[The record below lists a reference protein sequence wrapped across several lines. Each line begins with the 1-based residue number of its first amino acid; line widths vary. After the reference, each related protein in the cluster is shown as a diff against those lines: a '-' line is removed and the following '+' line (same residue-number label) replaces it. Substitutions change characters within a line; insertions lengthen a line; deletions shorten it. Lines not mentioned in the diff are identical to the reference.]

1 LGETPLAGG
10 YAVVTVQVSR
20 IRLVAFLSA
29 AVFLVRTVAM
39 MMGPVLVAVAAAFDT
54 SVAAT
59 GQLAAAMG
67 ITWGITAP
75 LVGPLSDIYG
85 RRKVGLTGLM
95 VMAVATLGSLLVWNY
110 WGLLVC
116 RLLAGVGAA
125 MIPPNSVAA
134 IADRFAPAERGR
146 PISVLISASFVALV
160 IATPVVAVLGEMG
173 GWRLPF
179 IVVGVSI
186 IGVWALQ
193 WYWLPEHPP
202 VGRRFGFIAHFKE
215 VGRNKGLWLVLLAN
229 FFYQTAALGIFTY
242 LVAFLVRTY
251 GMTQGEAALP
261 LGVVGAGAVSG
272 SLLGGYVAGR
282 KRRLNWAAFVLLL
295 GGLSIG
301 VAFSTG
307 LRPWMAIM
315 LCSAGALLLTVFEPV
330 TWVLTAELAGESRAT
345 ANGLLAT
352 SNQLGFIGGASVGGL
367 MLSVGGYP
375 LVGCFFLGA
384 AIAAAVV
391 VIGIGI
397 GDKLRSAQAVRI

>member
-1 LGETPLAGG
+1 MQQDGSLA
-10 YAVVTVQVSR
+10 
-20 IRLVAFLSA
+20 
-29 AVFLVRTVAM
+29 
-39 MMGPVLVAVAAAFDT
+39 
-54 SVAAT
+54 
-59 GQLAAAMG
+59 
-67 ITWGITAP
+67 
-75 LVGPLSDIYG
+75 DIYG

-251 GMTQGEAALP
+251 GMTQGDAALP
-261 LGVVGAGAVSG
+261 LGVVGAGAISG

-282 KRRLNWAAFVLLL
+282 KRRLSWAAFVLLL

-301 VAFSTG
+301 LAFSTG

-375 LVGCFFLGA
+375 LVGFFFLGA
-384 AIAAAVV
+384 AVAAAVV
-391 VIGIGI
+391 VIGIGFSI
-397 GDKLRSAQAVRI
+397 KLRDAQLVRL

>member
-1 LGETPLAGG
+1 M
-10 YAVVTVQVSR
+10 VTVQVSR

-29 AVFLVRTVAM
+29 AVFLVRTVM

-110 WGLLVC
+110 SGLLVC

-251 GMTQGEAALP
+251 GMTQGDAALP
-261 LGVVGAGAVSG
+261 LGVVGAGAISG

-282 KRRLNWAAFVLLL
+282 KRRLSWAALVLLL

-301 VAFSTG
+301 LAFSTG

-375 LVGCFFLGA
+375 LVGFFFLGA

>member
-1 LGETPLAGG
+1 
-10 YAVVTVQVSR
+10 
-20 IRLVAFLSA
+20 
-29 AVFLVRTVAM
+29 
-39 MMGPVLVAVAAAFDT
+39 
-54 SVAAT
+54 
-59 GQLAAAMG
+59 
-67 ITWGITAP
+67 
-75 LVGPLSDIYG
+75 
-85 RRKVGLTGLM
+85 
-95 VMAVATLGSLLVWNY
+95 
-110 WGLLVC
+110 
-116 RLLAGVGAA
+116 

>member
-1 LGETPLAGG
+1 M
-10 YAVVTVQVSR
+10 VTVQVSR
-20 IRLVAFLSA
+20 TRLVAFLSA

-39 MMGPVLVAVAAAFDT
+39 MMGPLLVALAAAFDT
-54 SVAAT
+54 SVVAT
-59 GQLAAAMG
+59 GQLAGAMG

-75 LVGPLSDIYG
+75 LVGPLSDMYG

-95 VMAVATLGSLLVWNY
+95 VMAVATLGSLLVWDY

-134 IADRFAPAERGR
+134 IADRFAPAERAR
-146 PISVLISASFVALV
+146 PISILISASFVALV
-160 IATPVVAVLGEMG
+160 IATPVVAVLGGMG

-179 IVVGVSI
+179 IVVGASI

-193 WYWLPEHPP
+193 WYWLPEHPL
-202 VGRRFGFIAHFKE
+202 VGRRFGFAEHFKE
-215 VGRNKGLWLVLLAN
+215 VGRNKGLWFVLLAN

-242 LVAFLVRTY
+242 LVAFLVRNY
-251 GMTQGEAALP
+251 GMTQGNAALP
-261 LGVVGAGAVSG
+261 LAVVGAGAILG

-282 KRRLNWAAFVLLL
+282 RRRLSWAAFVLLL
-295 GGLSIG
+295 GGLSVG
-301 VAFSTG
+301 LAFSARLG
-307 LRPWMAIM
+307 PWTAVM
-315 LCSAGALLLTVFEPV
+315 LCFVGALLLTIFEPV

-352 SNQLGFIGGASVGGL
+352 SNQLGFVGGASAGGL
-367 MLSVGGYP
+367 ALAVGGYP
-375 LVGCFFLGA
+375 LVGFTFLGA

-391 VIGIGI
+391 VMGIGI
-397 GDKLRSAQAVRI
+397 KLKLPRVQAAL

>member
-1 LGETPLAGG
+1 M
-10 YAVVTVQVSR
+10 VMVQVSR

-67 ITWGITAP
+67 ITWGISAP

-110 WGLLVC
+110 SGLLVC

-215 VGRNKGLWLVLLAN
+215 VGGNKGLWLVLLAN

-242 LVAFLVRTY
+242 LLAFLVRTY
-251 GMTQGEAALP
+251 GMTQGDAALP
-261 LGVVGAGAVSG
+261 LGVVGAGAISG

-282 KRRLNWAAFVLLL
+282 KRRLSWAAFVLLV

-301 VAFSTG
+301 LAFSTG

-375 LVGCFFLGA
+375 LVGFFFLGA

>member
-1 LGETPLAGG
+1 M
-10 YAVVTVQVSR
+10 VTVQVSR

-85 RRKVGLTGLM
+85 RRKVELTGLM

-110 WGLLVC
+110 GGLLFC

-215 VGRNKGLWLVLLAN
+215 VGRNKGLRLVLLAN

-242 LVAFLVRTY
+242 LLAFLVRTY
-251 GMTQGEAALP
+251 GMTQGDAALP
-261 LGVVGAGAVSG
+261 LGVVGAGAISG

-282 KRRLNWAAFVLLL
+282 KRRLSWAAFVLLL

-301 VAFSTG
+301 LAFSTG

-375 LVGCFFLGA
+375 LVGFFFLGA

-397 GDKLRSAQAVRI
+397 GDRLRSAQAVRI

>member
-1 LGETPLAGG
+1 M
-10 YAVVTVQVSR
+10 
-20 IRLVAFLSA
+20 RLVAFLSA

-95 VMAVATLGSLLVWNY
+95 VMAVAIFGSLLVWNY

-134 IADRFAPAERGR
+134 IADRFAPAERGK

-179 IVVGVSI
+179 IVVGVLI
-186 IGVWALQ
+186 ISVWALQ

-202 VGRRFGFIAHFKE
+202 VGRRFGFTAHFKE

-229 FFYQTAALGIFTY
+229 LFYQTAALGIFTY

-251 GMTQGEAALP
+251 GMTQGDAALP
-261 LGVVGAGAVSG
+261 LGMVGAGAILG

-282 KRRLNWAAFVLLL
+282 KRRLSWAAFVLLL
-295 GGLSIG
+295 GGLSISL
-301 VAFSTG
+301 AFSTG

-315 LCSAGALLLTVFEPV
+315 FCSAGALLLTVFEPV

-375 LVGCFFLGA
+375 LVGYFFLGA
-384 AIAAAVV
+384 AFAAAVV

-397 GDKLRSAQAVRI
+397 GDKLRSAQ

>member
-1 LGETPLAGG
+1 M
-10 YAVVTVQVSR
+10 VTVQVSR

-29 AVFLVRTVAM
+29 AVFLVRTVMM

-251 GMTQGEAALP
+251 GMTQGDAALP
-261 LGVVGAGAVSG
+261 LGVVGAGAISG

-282 KRRLNWAAFVLLL
+282 KRRLGWAAFVLLL

-301 VAFSTG
+301 LAFSTG

-315 LCSAGALLLTVFEPV
+315 LCSAGALLLTTFEPV

-391 VIGIGI
+391 VIGIEI

>member
-1 LGETPLAGG
+1 
-10 YAVVTVQVSR
+10 
-20 IRLVAFLSA
+20 
-29 AVFLVRTVAM
+29 
-39 MMGPVLVAVAAAFDT
+39 
-54 SVAAT
+54 
-59 GQLAAAMG
+59 
-67 ITWGITAP
+67 
-75 LVGPLSDIYG
+75 
-85 RRKVGLTGLM
+85 
-95 VMAVATLGSLLVWNY
+95 
-110 WGLLVC
+110 
-116 RLLAGVGAA
+116 
-125 MIPPNSVAA
+125 
-134 IADRFAPAERGR
+134 
-146 PISVLISASFVALV
+146 
-160 IATPVVAVLGEMG
+160 MG

-179 IVVGVSI
+179 IVVGVSM
-186 IGVWALQ
+186 G
-193 WYWLPEHPP
+193 
-202 VGRRFGFIAHFKE
+202 
-215 VGRNKGLWLVLLAN
+215 NKGLWLVLLAN

-251 GMTQGEAALP
+251 GMTQGDAALP
-261 LGVVGAGAVSG
+261 LGVVGAGAISG

-282 KRRLNWAAFVLLL
+282 KRRLSWAAFVLLL

-367 MLSVGGYP
+367 MLSAGGYP
-375 LVGCFFLGA
+375 LVGFFFLGA
-384 AIAAAVV
+384 AIAAAAV

>member
-1 LGETPLAGG
+1 
-10 YAVVTVQVSR
+10 
-20 IRLVAFLSA
+20 
-29 AVFLVRTVAM
+29 
-39 MMGPVLVAVAAAFDT
+39 
-54 SVAAT
+54 
-59 GQLAAAMG
+59 
-67 ITWGITAP
+67 
-75 LVGPLSDIYG
+75 
-85 RRKVGLTGLM
+85 
-95 VMAVATLGSLLVWNY
+95 
-110 WGLLVC
+110 
-116 RLLAGVGAA
+116 
-125 MIPPNSVAA
+125 
-134 IADRFAPAERGR
+134 
-146 PISVLISASFVALV
+146 
-160 IATPVVAVLGEMG
+160 
-173 GWRLPF
+173 LPF

-202 VGRRFGFIAHFKE
+202 VGRRFGFITHFKE

-251 GMTQGEAALP
+251 GMTQGDAALP
-261 LGVVGAGAVSG
+261 LGVVGAGAISG

-282 KRRLNWAAFVLLL
+282 KRRLSWAAFVLLL

-301 VAFSTG
+301 LAFSTG
-307 LRPWMAIM
+307 LRSWMAIM
-315 LCSAGALLLTVFEPV
+315 LCSAGALLLTTFEPV

-375 LVGCFFLGA
+375 LLGFFFLGA

>member
-1 LGETPLAGG
+1 
-10 YAVVTVQVSR
+10 
-20 IRLVAFLSA
+20 
-29 AVFLVRTVAM
+29 
-39 MMGPVLVAVAAAFDT
+39 
-54 SVAAT
+54 
-59 GQLAAAMG
+59 
-67 ITWGITAP
+67 
-75 LVGPLSDIYG
+75 
-85 RRKVGLTGLM
+85 
-95 VMAVATLGSLLVWNY
+95 
-110 WGLLVC
+110 
-116 RLLAGVGAA
+116 
-125 MIPPNSVAA
+125 
-134 IADRFAPAERGR
+134 
-146 PISVLISASFVALV
+146 
-160 IATPVVAVLGEMG
+160 MG

-215 VGRNKGLWLVLLAN
+215 VGGNKGLWLVLLAN

-251 GMTQGEAALP
+251 GMTQGDAALP
-261 LGVVGAGAVSG
+261 LGVVGAGAISG

-282 KRRLNWAAFVLLL
+282 KRRLSWAAFVLLL

-301 VAFSTG
+301 LAFSTG

-391 VIGIGI
+391 VIGIEI

>member
-1 LGETPLAGG
+1 M
-10 YAVVTVQVSR
+10 VTVQVSR

-251 GMTQGEAALP
+251 GMTQGDAALP
-261 LGVVGAGAVSG
+261 LGVVGAGAISG

-282 KRRLNWAAFVLLL
+282 KRRLSWAAFVLLL

-301 VAFSTG
+301 LAFSTG

-375 LVGCFFLGA
+375 LVGFFFLGA
-384 AIAAAVV
+384 AVAAAVV
-391 VIGIGI
+391 VIGIGFSI
-397 GDKLRSAQAVRI
+397 KLRDAQLVRL

>member
-1 LGETPLAGG
+1 M
-10 YAVVTVQVSR
+10 VTVQVSR
-20 IRLVAFLSA
+20 IRLVALLSA

-85 RRKVGLTGLM
+85 RRKVELTGLM

-242 LVAFLVRTY
+242 LFAFLVRTY
-251 GMTQGEAALP
+251 GMTQGDAALP
-261 LGVVGAGAVSG
+261 LGVVGAGAISG
-272 SLLGGYVAGR
+272 GLLGGYVAGR
-282 KRRLNWAAFVLLL
+282 KRRLSWAAFVLLL

-301 VAFSTG
+301 LAFSTG

-375 LVGCFFLGA
+375 LVGFFFLGA
-384 AIAAAVV
+384 AVAAAVV
-391 VIGIGI
+391 VIGIGFSI
-397 GDKLRSAQAVRI
+397 KLRDAQLVRL

>member
-1 LGETPLAGG
+1 
-10 YAVVTVQVSR
+10 VVTVQVSR

-39 MMGPVLVAVAAAFDT
+39 MMGPLLVAVAAAFDT

-95 VMAVATLGSLLVWNY
+95 VMAVATLGPLLVWNY

-146 PISVLISASFVALV
+146 PISILISASFVALV
-160 IATPVVAVLGEMG
+160 IATPVVAVLGDVG

-179 IVVGVSI
+179 IVVGASI

-193 WYWLPEHPP
+193 WYWLPEHPL
-202 VGRRFGFIAHFKE
+202 VGRRFGFVEHFKE
-215 VGRNKGLWLVLLAN
+215 VGQNKGLWLVLLAN

-251 GMTQGEAALP
+251 GMTQGDAALP
-261 LGVVGAGAVSG
+261 LGVVGAGAILG

-282 KRRLNWAAFVLLL
+282 KRRLSWAVFVLLM
-295 GGLSIG
+295 GGLSVGLAFGAGLG
-301 VAFSTG
+301 VWTAV
-307 LRPWMAIM
+307 M
-315 LCSAGALLLTVFEPV
+315 LCCAGALLLTIFEPI
-330 TWVLTAELAGESRAT
+330 TWVLTSELAGESRAT

-352 SNQLGFIGGASVGGL
+352 SNQLGFIGGASAGGL
-367 MLSVGGYP
+367 VLAVGGYP
-375 LVGCFFLGA
+375 LVGFFFLGA

-397 GDKLRSAQAVRI
+397 GIKSRGAQAARL

>member
-1 LGETPLAGG
+1 M
-10 YAVVTVQVSR
+10 VTVQVSR

-29 AVFLVRTVAM
+29 AVFLVRTVMM

-67 ITWGITAP
+67 ITWGISTP

-193 WYWLPEHPP
+193 WYWLSEHPP

-251 GMTQGEAALP
+251 GMTQGDAALP
-261 LGVVGAGAVSG
+261 LGVVGAGAISG

-282 KRRLNWAAFVLLL
+282 KRRLSWAALVLLL

-301 VAFSTG
+301 LAFSTG

-375 LVGCFFLGA
+375 LVGFFFLGA